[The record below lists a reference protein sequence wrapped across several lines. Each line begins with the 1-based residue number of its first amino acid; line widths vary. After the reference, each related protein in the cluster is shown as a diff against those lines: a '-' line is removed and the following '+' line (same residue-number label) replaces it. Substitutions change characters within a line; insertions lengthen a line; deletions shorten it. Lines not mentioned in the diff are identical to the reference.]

1 MGDVGLFEAV
11 GMEGGDLESGG
22 LLEGVFGEEHSLGEF
37 AELGFGSFAEL
48 GLGEGDGDQGGVVAL
63 GSECGDGFDDV
74 EFGAVVDLRE
84 ERLTLFG
91 EQLEEFFAV
100 HASSLF
106 VSN

>member
-1 MGDVGLFEAV
+1 VT
-11 GMEGGDLESGG
+11 
-22 LLEGVFGEEHSLGEF
+22 
-37 AELGFGSFAEL
+37 
-48 GLGEGDGDQGGVVAL
+48 L

-84 ERLTLFG
+84 ERLALFG